1 MFLVLSEN
9 WFKVCRRPL
18 QHRDL
23 QNLQSIHMMSTWTNI
38 HIVAPWRRTLLTTA
52 WRWRSLWVWLWK
64 GWILFPY
71 YFFYSWP
78 TPAHPFV
85 DPFFS
90 TSLGSCN
97 VSGKR
102 TTGRATCNW
111 LRTRRRTCLA
121 TGARSFSSKQV
132 RQTAKNIW
140 SNNSKNIANSMGGV
154 SSLFPAGMTSFV
166 DSMQVHPQ
174 LMSDCSGAEGAWWAL
189 KKVFPQSELVSSCL
203 DKISILFPWI
213 INLVISPGTKILLLG
228 LGACSNPLFSGVTMP
243 WGLWSSSCAMLHP
256 KWSSAIS

>member
-1 MFLVLSEN
+1 MSSSTSAQRSSKSSIDSYDEYMDEYSYSSSMEEDTAHNCVEMTKPMGLALEGLNLVS
-9 WFKVCRRPL
+9 
-18 QHRDL
+18 
-23 QNLQSIHMMSTWTNI
+23 
-38 HIVAPWRRTLLTTA
+38 LL
-52 WRWRSLWVWLWK
+52 
-64 GWILFPY
+64 F
-71 YFFYSWP
+71 FFYSWP

-203 DKISILFPWI
+203 DKVSILFPWI
-213 INLVISPGTKILLLG
+213 INLMISPDTKILLLV
-228 LGACSNPLFSGVTMP
+228 LGACSNSLFSGVTMP